1 MRAFRTASR
10 ARAELAQAERG
21 VQQAAEYLAAADK
34 SRDLGIGIVK
44 AMVSATQE
52 DSGDGGTSGGGIG
65 ERIFD
70 LLQEKANTFKCENC
84 DDWMDLSHKAKGM
97 GEDTLFCNPCV
108 DEMDGKDPQHEDEE

>member
-1 MRAFRTASR
+1 MTKKAKEPTQTQLEAL
-10 ARAELAQAERG
+10 ARYLKDHGGNVYQAMKG
-21 VQQAAEYLAAADK
+21 FNID
-34 SRDLGIGIVK
+34 
-44 AMVSATQE
+44 
-52 DSGDGGTSGGGIG
+52 GGIG